1 VGRSI
6 ADQTEEELGGPGS
19 VLVRQR
25 RDHIDLDRLLRE
37 LEGTTGRE
45 QEEVLTRIDRLVFS
59 HAFAEET
66 VLWPVLRRVLP
77 DGDALTLRVEEEH
90 QEVNELVSEIETLAH
105 DDPRRAQRLSRL
117 VEVLREDV
125 RDEEDVLF
133 PRLQE
138 KLDRHQLRR
147 LGRQWEFARRV
158 SPTRAHPTVSRRPP
172 GNALSGLPLSLID
185 RTRDVVDAA
194 VRRAPE
200 GLASAGEV
208 VSRGL
213 AGLAGLVERVPL
225 SRRGD
230 EPPTSR

>member
-1 VGRSI
+1 MGRSI
-6 ADQTEEELGGPGS
+6 ADQTDEELGGPGS

-25 RDHIDLDRLLRE
+25 RDHIDLDRLLHE

-138 KLDRHQLRR
+138 KLDPHQLRR
-147 LGRQWEFARRV
+147 LGRQWELARRV
-158 SPTRAHPTVSRRPP
+158 SPTRAHPTVARRPP

-200 GLASAGEV
+200 RLAPAGEA

-213 AGLAGLVERVPL
+213 AGVAGLVERVPL

>member
-6 ADQTEEELGGPGS
+6 ADQTAEELGGPGS
-19 VLVRQR
+19 VLARQR
-25 RDHIDLDRLLRE
+25 RDHIDLDRLLAE

-90 QEVNELVSEIETLAH
+90 QEVNELVTEIETLGH
-105 DDPRRAQRLSRL
+105 DDPRRAQKLARL

-125 RDEEDVLF
+125 RDEEDVLL

-138 KLDRHQLRR
+138 KLDPHQLRR

-158 SPTRAHPTVSRRPP
+158 SPTRPHPTVSRRPP
-172 GNALSGLPLSLID
+172 GNALSGLPLTLID

-194 VRRAPE
+194 VRRAPAQ
-200 GLASAGEV
+200 LASAGEV
-208 VSRGL
+208 VSRALVGV
-213 AGLAGLVERVPL
+213 AVLVERVPL

-230 EPPTSR
+230 KPPTSR